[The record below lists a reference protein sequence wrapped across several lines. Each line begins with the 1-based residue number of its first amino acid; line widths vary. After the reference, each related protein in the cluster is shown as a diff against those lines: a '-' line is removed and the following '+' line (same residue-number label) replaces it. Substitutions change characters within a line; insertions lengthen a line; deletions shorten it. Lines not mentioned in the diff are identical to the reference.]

1 MLKTVVVTRQLGK
14 HQVVVSGVF
23 DLNPAEVVKGT
34 MEEHHDRL
42 LDKARDHV
50 HAFKKKFVEFHNAQW
65 MATII
70 HGNDEIM
77 KIVEVI

>member
-1 MLKTVVVTRQLGK
+1 
-14 HQVVVSGVF
+14 
-23 DLNPAEVVKGT
+23 